1 MIRLS
6 LCMIVKNEEAVLTRV
21 LTSAI
26 QFADEI
32 LVADTGSTDRTV
44 EIARQ
49 YTKHIYHY
57 PWNDDFAAARN
68 FICEKVSTEY
78 WIWLD
83 ADDIVPAES
92 ITAILK
98 LKETLSKSPQPD
110 VSRTVHLHLPTIAN
124 GFCERTGIFA
134 GKDASTKPSRRAAGF
149 SILLFRSNTESLLLL
164 SPILTVT

>member
-6 LCMIVKNEEAVLTRV
+6 LCMIVKNKEAVLTRV
-21 LTSAI
+21 LASAI

-44 EIARQ
+44 EIAQQ

-78 WIWLD
+78 WMWLD
-83 ADDIVPAES
+83 ADDI
-92 ITAILK
+92 
-98 LKETLSKSPQPD
+98 
-110 VSRTVHLHLPTIAN
+110 SRTAHLHLPTIAN
-124 GFCERTGIFA
+124 GFCERTGIFD

>member
-21 LTSAI
+21 LASAI

-44 EIARQ
+44 EISRQ

-78 WIWLD
+78 WMWLMLSTNHCQLTLTL
-83 ADDIVPAES
+83 AIRGYVPV
-92 ITAILK
+92 L
-98 LKETLSKSPQPD
+98 
-110 VSRTVHLHLPTIAN
+110 
-124 GFCERTGIFA
+124 
-134 GKDASTKPSRRAAGF
+134 
-149 SILLFRSNTESLLLL
+149 RS
-164 SPILTVT
+164 VAYC

>member
-21 LTSAI
+21 LASAI

-44 EIARQ
+44 EISRQ

-78 WIWLD
+78 WMWLD

-92 ITAILK
+92 IAAILK
-98 LKETLSKSPQPD
+98 LNQT
-110 VSRTVHLHLPTIAN
+110 
-124 GFCERTGIFA
+124 
-134 GKDASTKPSRRAAGF
+134 
-149 SILLFRSNTESLLLL
+149 
-164 SPILTVT
+164 

>member
-21 LTSAI
+21 LASAI

-78 WIWLD
+78 WMWLD

-110 VSRTVHLHLPTIAN
+110 VVMMKYVA

-149 SILLFRSNTESLLLL
+149 SILLFRSNTESLILL

>member
-21 LTSAI
+21 LASAI

-32 LVADTGSTDRTV
+32 LIADTGSTDRTV

-68 FICEKVSTEY
+68 FICEKVTTEY
-78 WIWLD
+78 WMWLD
-83 ADDIVPAES
+83 ADDVVPAES

-110 VSRTVHLHLPTIAN
+110 IVMMKYIA
-124 GFCERTGIFA
+124 GFQPDGTPAFTYGPAFSLERTRPR
-134 GKDASTKPSRRAAGF
+134 SHRATRQNSLF
-149 SILLFRSNTESLLLL
+149 SYSDRTPEACFRSH
-164 SPILTVT
+164 PF

>member
-21 LTSAI
+21 LASAI

-110 VSRTVHLHLPTIAN
+110 VVMMKYVA
-124 GFCERTGIFA
+124 GFQPDG
-134 GKDASTKPSRRAAGF
+134 STKPSRRAAGF

>member
-21 LTSAI
+21 LASAI

-57 PWNDDFAAARN
+57 PWNDAHSHEAE
-68 FICEKVSTEY
+68 ICRKRPREAPECA
-78 WIWLD
+78 L
-83 ADDIVPAES
+83 AHPLS
-92 ITAILK
+92 IPEL
-98 LKETLSKSPQPD
+98 
-110 VSRTVHLHLPTIAN
+110 
-124 GFCERTGIFA
+124 
-134 GKDASTKPSRRAAGF
+134 
-149 SILLFRSNTESLLLL
+149 
-164 SPILTVT
+164 

>member
-21 LTSAI
+21 LASAI

-68 FICEKVSTEY
+68 FICEKVTTEY
-78 WIWLD
+78 WMWLD
-83 ADDIVPAES
+83 ADDVVPAES

-110 VSRTVHLHLPTIAN
+110 VVTCIYLRSRTDSAN
-124 GFCERTGIFA
+124 GPAFSLERTRPR
-134 GKDASTKPSRRAAGF
+134 SHRATRQNSLF
-149 SILLFRSNTESLLLL
+149 SYSDRTPEACFRSH
-164 SPILTVT
+164 PF

>member
-21 LTSAI
+21 LASAI

-57 PWNDDFAAARN
+57 PWNDDFAARAISSVKRSQPN
-68 FICEKVSTEY
+68 TGCGST
-78 WIWLD
+78 
-83 ADDIVPAES
+83 PTMS
-92 ITAILK
+92 F
-98 LKETLSKSPQPD
+98 PQ
-110 VSRTVHLHLPTIAN
+110 N
-124 GFCERTGIFA
+124 
-134 GKDASTKPSRRAAGF
+134 
-149 SILLFRSNTESLLLL
+149 RSQRF
-164 SPILTVT
+164 